1 MWYLQIKSVAKNHCG
16 ICCDKCHQWVHIAC
30 NKIKYCYQKLQKDK
44 SPWYCWQSMEKMLP
58 FSSLTDMQ
66 LNKLMK
72 QKHLISHLIS
82 GQDQIQFSD
91 KNFSSATNDYS
102 MPEESNKFIDDQYLH
117 LNISLLFYHYSMI
130 WLDFYIKS

>member
-1 MWYLQIKSVAKNHCG
+1 MERDKQHFLKVENACKMAMWYLQIKSVAKNHRG

-30 NKIKYCYQKLQKDK
+30 NKIKYRYQKLQKDK
-44 SPWYCWQSMEKMLP
+44 SPWYCWQSVEKILP

-82 GQDQIQFSD
+82 G
-91 KNFSSATNDYS
+91 
-102 MPEESNKFIDDQYLH
+102 
-117 LNISLLFYHYSMI
+117 
-130 WLDFYIKS
+130 